1 MALIEGFTMSSSSI
15 KTQSYAFSLLFSAL
29 ITLSC
34 FPVLAWHYW
43 QSLAGFGVV
52 AIGGLLLSDCVL
64 WFAAHWSVRAE
75 SALVRVV
82 ALVCKFTIAAVA
94 IGVASVVIYAM
105 QLDTRTANDAQ
116 QATAGKVAE
125 IQARGLAA
133 RELASVDRV
142 AAREMVR
149 AGAPVSPVSVSAPSP
164 VPEWSRSVW
173 LVALLPLVSLLGA
186 LALSIAAGMAG
197 DSVTENFR
205 QDAPVS
211 VSGRDVP
218 VIDALPMPSA
228 SPVRALAA
236 APARRAAVRT
246 RSGRGGKK

>member
-1 MALIEGFTMSSSSI
+1 MSSI

-43 QSLAGFGVV
+43 QTLIGFGLV
-52 AIGGLLLSDCVL
+52 AIGGLLMSDCVL
-64 WFAAHWSVRAE
+64 WFSAHWSVRAE

-82 ALVCKFTIAAVA
+82 ALAVKFIISGCA

-105 QLDTRTANDAQ
+105 QLDSRTANDAQ
-116 QATAGKVAE
+116 QATAGRVAE
-125 IQARGLAA
+125 IAARGLAA

-149 AGAPVSPVSVSAPSP
+149 AGAPVVSPVSVTPSP

-173 LVALLPLVSLLGA
+173 LVALLPLVSLVGA

-211 VSGRDVP
+211 GRDVP
-218 VIDALPMPSA
+218 VIDALPVSMPSS

-236 APARRAAVRT
+236 APARRAAVR
-246 RSGRGGKK
+246 SGRGGKK

>member
-1 MALIEGFTMSSSSI
+1 MSI

-43 QSLAGFGVV
+43 QTLIGFGLV
-52 AIGGLLLSDCVL
+52 AIGGLLMSDCVL
-64 WFAAHWSVRAE
+64 WFSAHWSVRAE

-82 ALVCKFTIAAVA
+82 ALAVKFIISAVA
-94 IGVASVVIYAM
+94 IGVASLVIFAM

-116 QATAGKVAE
+116 QATAGRVAE

-133 RELASVDRV
+133 QQLASVDRV

-149 AGAPVSPVSVSAPSP
+149 AGAPVVSPVSVSAPSP

-197 DSVTENFR
+197 NGNEAVTESFR
-205 QDAPVS
+205 QSAPVSVS

-218 VIDALPMPSA
+218 VIDAVSMPVPSA

-236 APARRAAVRT
+236 APGRVVKRAAT

>member
-1 MALIEGFTMSSSSI
+1 MSSI

-43 QSLAGFGVV
+43 QTLIGFGLV
-52 AIGGLLLSDCVL
+52 AIGGLLMSDCVL
-64 WFAAHWSVRAE
+64 WFSAHWSVRAE

-82 ALVCKFTIAAVA
+82 ALAVKFIISGCA
-94 IGVASVVIYAM
+94 IGVASVVIFAM
-105 QLDTRTANDAQ
+105 QTDTRTANDVQ
-116 QATAGKVAE
+116 QATAGRVAE
-125 IQARGLAA
+125 IAARGLAA

-149 AGAPVSPVSVSAPSP
+149 GGAPVVSPVSVTPSP

-173 LVALLPLVSLLGA
+173 LVALLPLVSLVGA

-197 DSVTENFR
+197 NGNEAVTESFR

-211 VSGRDVP
+211 MP
-218 VIDALPMPSA
+218 VIDALPVSPSS

-236 APARRAAVRT
+236 APARRAAVR
-246 RSGRGGKK
+246 SGRGGKK

>member
-1 MALIEGFTMSSSSI
+1 MSSI

-43 QSLAGFGVV
+43 QTLAGFGVV

-64 WFAAHWSVRAE
+64 WFSAHWSVRAE

-82 ALVCKFTIAAVA
+82 ALATKFTIAAVA
-94 IGVASVVIYAM
+94 IGVASLVIFAM
-105 QLDTRTANDAQ
+105 QTDSRQAQESQ
-116 QATAGKVAE
+116 QATAGRVAE
-125 IQARGLAA
+125 IAARGIAA
-133 RELASVDRV
+133 KQLASVDRV

-149 AGAPVSPVSVSAPSP
+149 AGAPVVSPVSVTPSP

-197 DSVTENFR
+197 NGNEAVTENFS

-211 VSGRDVP
+211 MP
-218 VIDALPMPSA
+218 VIDALPVSMPSS

-236 APARRAAVRT
+236 APARRAAVR
-246 RSGRGGKK
+246 SGRGGKK

>member
-1 MALIEGFTMSSSSI
+1 MSSI

-43 QSLAGFGVV
+43 QTLAGFGVV
-52 AIGGLLLSDCVL
+52 AIGGLLMSDCVL
-64 WFAAHWSVRAE
+64 WFSAHWSVRAE

-82 ALVCKFTIAAVA
+82 ALATKFTIAGCA
-94 IGVASVVIYAM
+94 IGVASLVIFAM
-105 QLDTRTANDAQ
+105 QTDTRTANDAQ
-116 QATAGKVAE
+116 QVTAGKVAE

-133 RELASVDRV
+133 QQLASVDRV

-149 AGAPVSPVSVSAPSP
+149 AGAPVVAAVSVTPSP

-197 DSVTENFR
+197 DSVTHSVTENFR
-205 QDAPVS
+205 QDAPVSVS

-218 VIDALPMPSA
+218 VIDALPMPSS

-236 APARRAAVRT
+236 APARRAAVR
-246 RSGRGGKK
+246 SGRGGKK

>member
-1 MALIEGFTMSSSSI
+1 MSI

-34 FPVLAWHYW
+34 FPVMAWHYW
-43 QSLAGFGVV
+43 QTLIGFGLL

-82 ALVCKFTIAAVA
+82 ALAVKFIISAVA
-94 IGVASVVIYAM
+94 IGVTSLVIFAM
-105 QLDTRTANDAQ
+105 QLDSRTANDAQ
-116 QATAGKVAE
+116 QATAGRVAE
-125 IQARGLAA
+125 IAARGLAA

-149 AGAPVSPVSVSAPSP
+149 AGAPVVSPVSVTPSP

-197 DSVTENFR
+197 NGNEAVTESFR
-205 QDAPVS
+205 QSAPVSVS

-218 VIDALPMPSA
+218 VIDAVSMPTS

-236 APARRAAVRT
+236 APGRVVKRAAT

>member
-1 MALIEGFTMSSSSI
+1 MSI

-43 QSLAGFGVV
+43 QTLIGFGVV
-52 AIGGLLLSDCVL
+52 AIGGLLMSDCVL

-82 ALVCKFTIAAVA
+82 ALATKFTIAGCA

-105 QLDTRTANDAQ
+105 QLDTRTASDAQ
-116 QATAGKVAE
+116 QATAGRVAE
-125 IQARGLAA
+125 IAARGLAA

-149 AGAPVSPVSVSAPSP
+149 AGAPVSPVSVTPSP

-197 DSVTENFR
+197 DSVTESFR
-205 QDAPVS
+205 QSAPVS
-211 VSGRDVP
+211 MP
-218 VIDALPMPSA
+218 VIDALPMPSS

-236 APARRAAVRT
+236 ARRAAVR
-246 RSGRGGKK
+246 SGRATKK

>member
-1 MALIEGFTMSSSSI
+1 MSSI

-43 QSLAGFGVV
+43 QTLAGFGLV

-82 ALVCKFTIAAVA
+82 ALVCKFAIAGCA

-116 QATAGKVAE
+116 QATAGRVAE
-125 IQARGLAA
+125 IAARGLAA

-149 AGAPVSPVSVSAPSP
+149 AGAPVSPVSVTPSP

-197 DSVTENFR
+197 NGNEAVTESFR
-205 QDAPVS
+205 QSAPVSVS

-218 VIDALPMPSA
+218 VIDAVSMPVPSA

-236 APARRAAVRT
+236 APARRAAVR
-246 RSGRGGKK
+246 SGRGGKK

>member
-1 MALIEGFTMSSSSI
+1 MSI

-43 QSLAGFGVV
+43 QTLAGFGLV
-52 AIGGLLLSDCVL
+52 AIGGLLMSDCVL
-64 WFAAHWSVRAE
+64 WFAACWSVRAE

-82 ALVCKFTIAAVA
+82 ALATKFTIAAVA

-105 QLDTRTANDAQ
+105 QTDSRQAQESQ
-116 QATAGKVAE
+116 QATAGRVAE

-173 LVALLPLVSLLGA
+173 LVAVLPLVSLIGA
-186 LALSIAAGMAG
+186 LALSVAAGMAG
-197 DSVTENFR
+197 NGNEAVTENFR

-211 VSGRDVP
+211 MP
-218 VIDALPMPSA
+218 VIDAVSVSSA

-236 APARRAAVRT
+236 AAPGRVVKRVAT
-246 RSGRGGKK
+246 RSGRDGKK